1 MGFALNEEQRMM
13 VETAKKI
20 GAQFGLE
27 YWRDLDARKAFP
39 AEIWQAIC
47 DAGLCGAALPEEYG
61 GSGLGML
68 DLALAIEAL
77 SEGGGGSTLGQL
89 FMVNPIFGGVS
100 IAKFGSE
107 RQRQEWLPK
116 IVSGELHCCMALTE
130 PDAGSKSLDRK

>member
-1 MGFALNEEQRMM
+1 MA
-13 VETAKKI
+13 
-20 GAQFGLE
+20 E
-27 YWRDLDARKAFP
+27 YEVRISDCSSDVCSSDL
-39 AEIWQAIC
+39 
-47 DAGLCGAALPEEYG
+47 
-61 GSGLGML
+61 SGLGML

-130 PDAGSKSLDRK
+130 PDAGSGRKRVV

>member
-1 MGFALNEEQRMM
+1 
-13 VETAKKI
+13 
-20 GAQFGLE
+20 
-27 YWRDLDARKAFP
+27 
-39 AEIWQAIC
+39 
-47 DAGLCGAALPEEYG
+47 
-61 GSGLGML
+61 ML

-130 PDAGSKSLDRK
+130 PDAGSNSLEISTFATPDGDGWRLNGQKIWITAVPSSHKMLRSEERRVGKECVSTCRSRWSPYH